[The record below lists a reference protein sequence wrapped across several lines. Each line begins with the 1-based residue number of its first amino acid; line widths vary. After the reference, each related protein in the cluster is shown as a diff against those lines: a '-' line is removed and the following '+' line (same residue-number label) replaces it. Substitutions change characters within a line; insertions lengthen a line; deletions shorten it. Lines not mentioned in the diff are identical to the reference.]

1 MSCGPFF
8 GPLRPELHARDR
20 AVAPRVPH
28 HVLEICPDL
37 ALGRTASGG
46 EDPDNRVFFLWS
58 EIQGAADLRTLEP
71 RRHLLADDTL
81 FLASVEIAAGDD
93 LEMGTKQP
101 RRRLHPAH
109 DDVRGRP
116 VLRWAIGMFSSS
128 SAAIGLP
135 SLSFSIPGKTSR
147 SSAFEVSKPPVV
159 SVTEPLRITIKSSG
173 SPETFRL
180 CSSPSTRPN
189 RMHDDQTTS
198 PVPSV
203 VITVVFQRTCRL
215 RTLYLSGIMAV
226 QITLRRPSIT
236 ERFAART
243 AG

>member
-1 MSCGPFF
+1 MHSSLPVSKSRPAMILKCGRSTRDAGCTPRTMMFVVVPFW
-8 GPLRPELHARDR
+8 R
-20 AVAPRVPH
+20 
-28 HVLEICPDL
+28 C
-37 ALGRTASGG
+37 
-46 EDPDNRVFFLWS
+46 
-58 EIQGAADLRTLEP
+58 
-71 RRHLLADDTL
+71 
-81 FLASVEIAAGDD
+81 
-93 LEMGTKQP
+93 
-101 RRRLHPAH
+101 
-109 DDVRGRP
+109 
-116 VLRWAIGMFSSS
+116 AIGMFSSS

-135 SLSFSIPGKTSR
+135 SLSFSIPGKTSS
-147 SSAFEVSKPPVV
+147 SSAFDVSKPPVV

-203 VITVVFQRTCRL
+203 VITVVFQRTRRL
-215 RTLYLSGIMAV
+215 RTLYLSGIMAA